1 MSTYI
6 LKFLVLLFLKT
17 MLFYIRGD
25 FMLRDYN
32 AIEIDDFDEHGK
44 VELLKSLVKTANK
57 RLRNF
62 KAQDLSALSVKKANK
77 YLKDENRKF
86 FSSSKRTAE
95 KNLEKELSQ
104 VLEFLQSETSTLRG
118 YKEKAIE
125 YGKRIAEIN
134 RVNLQT
140 DEDYRDFYEFVQ
152 TGMYDKM
159 KAAVGSPVAIDDYI
173 AKLGKGFTEKD
184 IQAAF
189 EQYRKG
195 KISKFEYL
203 KLEKD
208 ALPFED

>member
-1 MSTYI
+1 MI
-6 LKFLVLLFLKT
+6 KN
-17 MLFYIRGD
+17 
-25 FMLRDYN
+25 YN

-134 RVNLQT
+134 KVNLQT

-152 TGMYDKM
+152 SGMYDKM
-159 KAAVGSPVAIDDYI
+159 KAAVGSPIAIDDYI

-189 EQYRKG
+189 KQYQQG
-195 KISKFEYL
+195 KISKYEYL

-208 ALPFED
+208 AIPFED

>member
-1 MSTYI
+1 MI
-6 LKFLVLLFLKT
+6 
-17 MLFYIRGD
+17 
-25 FMLRDYN
+25 RDYN
-32 AIEIDDFDEHGK
+32 SIEIDDFDEHGK
-44 VELLKSLVKTANK
+44 VELLKNLVKTANK

-77 YLKDENRKF
+77 YLKDENRKY

-104 VLEFLQSETSTLRG
+104 VLDFLQSETSTLRG

-134 RVNLQT
+134 KINLKT

-152 TGMYDKM
+152 SGMYDKM
-159 KAAVGSPVAIDDYI
+159 KGAVGSPVAIDDYI
-173 AKLGKGFTEKD
+173 SKLGKGFTEKD

>member
-1 MSTYI
+1 MI
-6 LKFLVLLFLKT
+6 
-17 MLFYIRGD
+17 
-25 FMLRDYN
+25 RDYN

-140 DEDYRDFYEFVQ
+140 DEGYRDFYEFVQ
-152 TGMYDKM
+152 SGMYDKM

-189 EQYRKG
+189 EQYRKA

-208 ALPFED
+208 ALPFKD